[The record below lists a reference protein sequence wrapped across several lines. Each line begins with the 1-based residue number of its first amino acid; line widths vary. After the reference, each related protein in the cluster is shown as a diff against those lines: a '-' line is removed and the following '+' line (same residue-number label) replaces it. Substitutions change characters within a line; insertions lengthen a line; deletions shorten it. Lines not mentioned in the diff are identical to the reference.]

1 MKQFKHGYTNMLDD
15 GVGCS
20 LFKNHSKTTVN
31 YNLPAL
37 KKKKSKSLQS
47 ISGTIKNGQIS
58 Q

>member
-37 KKKKSKSLQS
+37 KKKKEQELAKHFWDH
-47 ISGTIKNGQIS
+47 
-58 Q
+58 